1 MRLKCFKKCLPCLLP
16 ELWLLK
22 CEAWLFFVFS
32 ADDSKK
38 LVRTWAKHLST
49 TERSSSVNM
58 ITRQMTPFFHLYT
71 IWTLFVDTIHF
82 CILRPSKFSSVRS
95 PICFMFWSVKSTV
108 LHAKDDNFKSL
119 KNIVSDSVEW
129 SSKNL
134 WKCWCKNWCKT
145 IRGKRPGYCIIK
157 KIMRSIFK
165 TWNTM

>member
-108 LHAKDDNFKSL
+108 LHAKDDNFKHKQEIYVMLSRFLPL
-119 KNIVSDSVEW
+119 KGCRWGDWV
-129 SSKNL
+129 NL
-134 WKCWCKNWCKT
+134 L
-145 IRGKRPGYCIIK
+145 IK
-157 KIMRSIFK
+157 ETFTKKSCFR
-165 TWNTM
+165 